1 MLEANLEV
9 ELELSLEE
17 VGDSEEESNV
27 IKLGAKI
34 QTTLIHWPLF
44 SGKLRVD

>member
-27 IKLGAKI
+27 YQA
-34 QTTLIHWPLF
+34 WCEDPNDFDPLASIF
-44 SGKLRVD
+44 W